1 MSPADHSTTIPKLHS
16 QTCAR
21 DIDDESDISTQR
33 GSQSSVCFDSDMSF
47 GPMELGRKS
56 SAEFASASTTGSW
69 CPPGI
74 GSFDSDTELQ
84 FTQFSR
90 MLRPS
95 SLEPLPAAE
104 GFGHTSL
111 IAATEAEATGC
122 AHLIAVAASAA
133 QRTAQRT
140 ARRSRFLN
148 TPAVEPGRV
157 HAAADVVTTAIVASE
172 NSVPVGRAHVTAA
185 GATGALLTVRGRANV
200 IAEDTAAMAS
210 NEDIFALAQVA
221 EASGHVHLIAAAEAE
236 APGRAHLTTVAAAAR
251 AARRMRYLGTH
262 ANTEVYGCAH
272 LTIDAADTGV
282 GRPHVTADVA
292 ATAVVAPQRAAS
304 VDRAHITA
312 DVAATAVAAS
322 QCAAAVGRAR
332 VFADIAATAATASER
347 APAIGRTHVT
357 AGAVARAVVASLRF
371 AAIGRA
377 HATAD
382 ITTMAAAA
390 SQRVISTGN
399 AEESATTVGF

>member
-1 MSPADHSTTIPKLHS
+1 MSPADHSTTMPELQS
-16 QTCAR
+16 QTRAR

-104 GFGHTSL
+104 GSGHASL
-111 IAATEAEATGC
+111 IAATEAEAPD
-122 AHLIAVAASAA
+122 LITVAASAA
-133 QRTAQRT
+133 QRTAQ
-140 ARRSRFLN
+140 RSRFLN
-148 TPAVEPGRV
+148 TPAVEPGRA
-157 HAAADVVTTAIVASE
+157 HATADVVTTAIVASE

-210 NEDIFALAQVA
+210 NEA
-221 EASGHVHLIAAAEAE
+221 E
-236 APGRAHLTTVAAAAR
+236 
-251 AARRMRYLGTH
+251 
-262 ANTEVYGCAH
+262 
-272 LTIDAADTGV
+272 
-282 GRPHVTADVA
+282 
-292 ATAVVAPQRAAS
+292 
-304 VDRAHITA
+304 
-312 DVAATAVAAS
+312 
-322 QCAAAVGRAR
+322 
-332 VFADIAATAATASER
+332 AATAATASER
-347 APAIGRTHVT
+347 APAIGRAHVT
-357 AGAVARAVVASLRF
+357 AGGAARAVVASRRR

-399 AEESATTVGF
+399 AEQSATTVGV

>member
-210 NEDIFALAQVA
+210 NEA
-221 EASGHVHLIAAAEAE
+221 E
-236 APGRAHLTTVAAAAR
+236 
-251 AARRMRYLGTH
+251 
-262 ANTEVYGCAH
+262 
-272 LTIDAADTGV
+272 
-282 GRPHVTADVA
+282 
-292 ATAVVAPQRAAS
+292 
-304 VDRAHITA
+304 
-312 DVAATAVAAS
+312 
-322 QCAAAVGRAR
+322 
-332 VFADIAATAATASER
+332 AATAATASER
-347 APAIGRTHVT
+347 APAIGRAHVT
-357 AGAVARAVVASLRF
+357 AGGAARAVVASLRR

-399 AEESATTVGF
+399 AEQSATTVGV